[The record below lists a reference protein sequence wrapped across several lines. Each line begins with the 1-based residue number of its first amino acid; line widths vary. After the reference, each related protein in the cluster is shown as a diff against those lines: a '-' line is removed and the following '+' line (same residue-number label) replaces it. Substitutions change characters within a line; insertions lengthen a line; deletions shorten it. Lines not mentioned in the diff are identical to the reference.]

1 MTKITETRVAQ
12 DAKNSAENL
21 LAFILSLE
29 EKDKHDFAQFVQ
41 GVKYG
46 MYLDKKSQTSKT
58 A

>member
-1 MTKITETRVAQ
+1 MADILETRIDQ
-12 DAKNSAENL
+12 NAKSNAENL

-46 MYLDKKSQTSKT
+46 MYLDKKSQASKT